1 MPVLHPLVFLVF
13 MILDLVFY
21 IILAS
26 VILSWLIAFDV
37 INTRNR
43 FVAALSN
50 TLYRL
55 TEPMYRRVRK
65 FLPDTGGIDLSP
77 MVIILAIYFIKQIFY
92 YYVV

>member
-1 MPVLHPLVFLVF
+1 MLHPIAFLII
-13 MILDLVFY
+13 MILNLIFY
-21 IILAS
+21 VILAS

-37 INTRNR
+37 VNTRNR
-43 FVAALSN
+43 FIAALSN

-77 MVIILAIYFIKQIFY
+77 MIIILAIFFFKQVIY
-92 YYVV
+92 YYA